1 MHRGNTDLFSVLHR
15 YSLLPSSLSSK
26 FGRQYILL
34 SDGHIHDLNSLLALL
49 KHRPTMRHDRLFTCS
64 IGNVA
69 NKHGLKQLANGANR
83 GGLTTIFDS
92 NYRSKWKTKVLN
104 ILEQVRQPCVTSISI
119 DWHGHLDEEQKFNMQ
134 APKMI
139 RSLFNGM
146 RLTVYRFIENCH
158 KATLTATIDG
168 EEFVTTVFSS
178 TMTTTRGRILH
189 CLTTRAIIDD
199 YDNGLFDVDESENE
213 LIKVQYKR
221 DLIDL
226 SIKNSVVSA
235 YTSFLAIEE
244 RDVKTDIKT
253 LQPG

>member
-1 MHRGNTDLFSVLHR
+1 
-15 YSLLPSSLSSK
+15 
-26 FGRQYILL
+26 
-34 SDGHIHDLNSLLALL
+34 
-49 KHRPTMRHDRLFTCS
+49 MRRDRLFTCS
-64 IGNVA
+64 VGNVA
-69 NKHGLKQLANGANR
+69 NRHGLKQLANGASG
-83 GGLTTIFDS
+83 GGLTAVFDS

-119 DWHGHLDEEQKFNMQ
+119 DWHGCLNNDYKFNVQ

-158 KATLTATIDG
+158 KATLTATVDG
-168 EEFVTTVFSS
+168 QEFVTTVFSS
-178 TMTTTRGRILH
+178 AMTTTRGRILH

-199 YDNGLFDVDESENE
+199 YDNGILDVDETENE

-226 SIKNSVVSA
+226 SIKHSVVSP
-235 YTSFLAIEE
+235 YTSFVAIEE

-253 LQPG
+253 LEPGS

>member
-1 MHRGNTDLFSVLHR
+1 
-15 YSLLPSSLSSK
+15 
-26 FGRQYILL
+26 
-34 SDGHIHDLNSLLALL
+34 
-49 KHRPTMRHDRLFTCS
+49 MRHDRLFTCS

-119 DWHGHLDEEQKFNMQ
+119 DWQGHLDEEQKFNMQ

-168 EEFVTTVFSS
+168 QEFVTTVFSS
-178 TMTTTRGRILH
+178 RMTTTRGRILH